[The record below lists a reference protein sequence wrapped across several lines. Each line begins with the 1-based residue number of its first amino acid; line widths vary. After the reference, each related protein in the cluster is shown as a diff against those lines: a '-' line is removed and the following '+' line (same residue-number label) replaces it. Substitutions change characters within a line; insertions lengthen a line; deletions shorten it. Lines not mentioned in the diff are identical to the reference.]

1 MASVEK
7 IRNVGLISHSG
18 AGKTSL
24 AESMLY
30 LSGGTNRWGSVDQ
43 RTSILDFDAEEKER
57 QVSINSAIA
66 PISWRDYDVNIIDTP
81 GYFDFVGEVRAALRA
96 TDIAVVTVE
105 AVSGVEVGTELV
117 WEHADDYDM
126 PRAVFINKLD
136 RENADFYQVFDQL
149 AETFPVNFAPLQLPI
164 GQEEEFSGIV
174 DLLNAKA
181 YTFDEDASPQETDI
195 PAEMRDDVE
204 EYREQLL
211 DAVVERDDELLMM
224 YLEGEDLDPDA
235 LRGAVRGAIA
245 DGDVVPVICGAATT
259 GVGVVT
265 FMDVICDYFPAP
277 SDVPVPRALHPE
289 DGTEV
294 EISADPDAPFSALAF
309 KTMTDPYVG
318 RLTLLRVV
326 SGSVE
331 GDSEVFNSSQGVA
344 ESLGQLFV
352 PKGSEQ
358 INVEEAVPGS
368 IVAVAKLQ
376 ETATGDTLC
385 DKANPLVLPRIEFP
399 EPIYQVALRPESRGD
414 EEKIGSGLSRLLQ
427 EDPTFNMERN
437 AETNEQ
443 ILSGMGEMH
452 VSVILARLERK
463 FGVNVEI
470 TPPKI
475 PYRETITGQAEAY
488 YRHKKQTGGRG
499 QFGEVELRV
508 EPPQNEESF
517 EFVDEIFGGAIP
529 NTFIPAVEKG
539 VREAMGEGPLAAYP
553 VTNVRVVLFDG
564 GYHPV
569 DSSEHAF
576 KAAGAQAFK
585 KAFLDADPVLSEPIM
600 NVEIRVPEEYMG
612 DVIGDLNRKRAK
624 IQGMEP
630 EGRSQ
635 IIRAYVP
642 AAEMTR
648 YAIDLRSIT
657 QGRGTYK
664 VEFSHYEVVPQEVAE
679 RIIEKARADDE
690 E

>member
-1 MASVEK
+1 VSSVEK

-30 LSGGTNRWGSVDQ
+30 LSGGTNRWGSVDDGN
-43 RTSILDFDAEEKER
+43 SILDFDAEEKDR
-57 QVSINSAIA
+57 QVSINAAIA
-66 PISWRDYDVNIIDTP
+66 PISWRDHDINIIDTP

-96 TDIAVVTVE
+96 TDMAVVTIE

-117 WEHADDYDM
+117 WDHADEYEM

-136 RENADFYQVFDQL
+136 RENADFFKVFDQL
-149 AETFPVNFAPLQLPI
+149 DEYFSSNFAPMQLPL
-164 GQEEEFSGIV
+164 GEEEDFSGIV
-174 DLLNAKA
+174 DLLNIKA
-181 YTFDEDASPQETDI
+181 YTYDEEGGAQETDI
-195 PAEMRDDVE
+195 PADMMDEVE

-224 YLEGEDLDPDA
+224 YLEGEELDPDA
-235 LRGAVRGAIA
+235 LKGAIRGAII
-245 DGDVVPVICGAATT
+245 DGEVVPVLCGSAAS

-277 SDVPVPRALHPE
+277 SDAPLPTAVHPD
-289 DGTEV
+289 DGSEV
-294 EISADPDAPFSALAF
+294 EIAATPDAPFAALAF

-318 RLTLLRVV
+318 RMTLLRVV
-326 SGSVE
+326 SGQVK
-331 GDSEVFNSSQGVA
+331 GNSEVFNSSQGVK

-352 PKGSEQ
+352 PKGSDQ
-358 INVEEAVPGS
+358 ISIEEAVAGS

-385 DKANPLVLPRIEFP
+385 SKEEPLVLPRIEFP
-399 EPIYQVALRPESRGD
+399 DPIYQVALRPESRGD
-414 EEKIGSGLSRLLQ
+414 EEKIGSGLNRLLE
-427 EDPTFNMERN
+427 EDPTFTMQRN

-463 FGVNVEI
+463 FGVNAQI
-470 TPPKI
+470 SPPKI
-475 PYRETITGQAEAY
+475 PYRETIRGQAEAY

-499 QFGEVELRV
+499 QFGEVELRI
-508 EPPQNEESF
+508 EPPTDDESF

-529 NTFIPAVEKG
+529 NQFIPAVEKG
-539 VREAMGEGPLAAYP
+539 VVETMQEGPLASYP
-553 VTNVRVVLFDG
+553 VTDVRVVLFDG

-576 KAAGAQAFK
+576 KAAGSQAFK
-585 KAFLDADPVLSEPIM
+585 KAFLDAEPVLSEPIM
-600 NVEIRVPEEYMG
+600 DVEIRIPEEHMG

-635 IIRAYVP
+635 VIRAKVP

-657 QGRGTYK
+657 QGRGTYTL
-664 VEFSHYEVVPQEVAE
+664 EFSHYEVVPQEVAE
-679 RIIEKARADDE
+679 RIIEEAQAGDE
-690 E
+690 D